1 MDVLHAPWRIEYIL
15 GPKKN
20 TGNASL
26 FTQLAQSQD
35 DAGNYVI
42 TRSKHGFAVLN
53 TYPYSGGHCLVAPYK
68 QAGDL
73 TDLDDDENMDLIRLI
88 LKTKKAIE
96 SSMKPDGFNI
106 GLNLGTA
113 AGAGITEHLHWHIV
127 PRWAGD
133 TNFMPTIGQTSILP
147 EALSETADKI
157 RSAIEE

>member
-15 GPKKN
+15 SPSKN

-35 DAGNYVI
+35 DAENYVI

-53 TYPYSGGHCLVAPYK
+53 TYPYSGGHCLVVPYK

-73 TDLDDDENMDLIRLI
+73 SDLSDDENMDLIRLI

-96 SSMKPDGFNI
+96 SSMNPDGFNI
-106 GLNLGTA
+106 GLNLGSA

-133 TNFMPTIGQTSILP
+133 TNFMPAIGQTSVLP
-147 EALSETADKI
+147 EALSEAADKI